1 MSEKTQLEMLV
12 ERARQYACGG
22 TASHRSSLWLA
33 SGELGLEGEERISL
47 CNLASNIIVLDSDYV
62 GGTIP
67 QEKTERESLMLRG
80 KDRIEGDN
88 VVLVFKKKRELV
100 FSKDKWVEMIRRHPE
115 PHAVAAL
122 QLEEV

>member
-1 MSEKTQLEMLV
+1 M
-12 ERARQYACGG
+12 
-22 TASHRSSLWLA
+22 
-33 SGELGLEGEERISL
+33 

-67 QEKTERESLMLRG
+67 QEKTERESLMLRT